1 MRGIIAAIAAG
12 MFIIAAVL
20 CAAPASADEP
30 GCERVPILGLNP
42 QIRSICDG
50 PIQPDG
56 WWARARKFSSP
67 EFVHSSCGGVYYQ
80 GGNCPPWLDQDVI
93 PADDGQVET
102 YIVTPDTI
110 PPGEPGH
117 LG

>member
-1 MRGIIAAIAAG
+1 MLAALVLAG
-12 MFIIAAVL
+12 ALAL
-20 CAAPASADEP
+20 CAAPANADEP

-67 EFVHSSCGGVYYQ
+67 QFVHSTCGDYGYVTRTGYY
-80 GGNCPPWLDQDVI
+80 CPPWAPLDTI
-93 PADDGQVET
+93 PADEGQVET

>member
-1 MRGIIAAIAAG
+1 MRG
-12 MFIIAAVL
+12 MFAAVAAAVSVAML
-20 CAAPASADEP
+20 ICAPPANAEP

-42 QIRSICDG
+42 QVREICDG

-67 EFVHSSCGGVYYQ
+67 GFVQSSCDGVYYQ
-80 GGNCPPWLDQDVI
+80 GGQCPPWLGRDVTLAGEG
-93 PADDGQVET
+93 PVET
-102 YIVTPDTI
+102 YIVTADTI